1 MEGIAEIV
9 GVVNVIDVKIV
20 GVGPLCR
27 PRLNEDESVTTINK
41 LRSAFYNHRPADVE
55 VMFGAERSAESFF
68 RYPAS
73 VRGFTSGLLLLA
85 TVLLPSALLL
95 AVFPAVLIFHA
106 LILLALILILH
117 ALLPLLVPILNLLL
131 LVLFLTSAI
140 FVRSLLR
147 SRRVLILASLLL
159 LRGPCFSLRR
169 PIWLRHGPVIA
180 RLGRLVLLLLL
191 PFLLLGNSGSGHS

>member
-140 FVRSLLR
+140 FVRS
-147 SRRVLILASLLL
+147 RRVLILASLLL